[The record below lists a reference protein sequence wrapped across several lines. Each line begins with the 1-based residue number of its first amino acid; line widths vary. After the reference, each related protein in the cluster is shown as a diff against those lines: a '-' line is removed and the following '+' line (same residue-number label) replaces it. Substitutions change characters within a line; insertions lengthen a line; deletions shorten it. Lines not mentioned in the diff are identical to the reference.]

1 MTKKKL
7 GLLFGGK
14 SAEHEISIRSARNIY
29 AAIDTSQYEVSLIG
43 IRTTGKWMHLPDAS
57 ISLENPFDAG
67 GKQLALVPGADHPI
81 IYPTGSETFP
91 QLDVVFPI
99 THGPNGEDGS
109 LQGLL
114 RQLDLPFVGPDVLGS
129 AASMDKDVCKRLL
142 REAGQLIAEYLCFH
156 KYQQDTIDYAAV
168 RNQLG
173 SPLYIKP
180 ANMGSSVGVSRA
192 DTQEEFEA
200 AIYEAFK
207 YDYKIIVEEMI
218 VGRELE
224 CAVMGNAIPEATS
237 VGEVVASDQFYDYEA
252 KYISKT
258 AAQVQ
263 IPAQI
268 EDKIIAK
275 LQYVARQAY
284 QVLGCE
290 GLTRVDMFLTEDN
303 RIYVNELNT
312 LPGFT
317 SISMYPKLWDH
328 AGVGY
333 TDLINRLIDLA
344 LEKAGWMKALKK
356 TRA

>member
-1 MTKKKL
+1 MTKKNL

-29 AAIDTSQYEVSLIG
+29 AAIDTTKYEVSLIG
-43 IRTTGKWMHLPDAS
+43 ISPTGKWMHLPDAS
-57 ISLENPFDAG
+57 ISRENPFEAG
-67 GKQLALVPGADHPI
+67 GKPLALVPGSDHPI
-81 IYPTGSETFP
+81 IYVEDSAQFP

-109 LQGLL
+109 LQGIL
-114 RQLDLPFVGPDVLGS
+114 RQLELPFVGPDVLGS
-129 AASMDKDVCKRLL
+129 AAAMDKDVCKRLL

-156 KYQQDTIDYAAV
+156 KYQQDSIDYTAV
-168 RNQLG
+168 KNQLG

-180 ANMGSSVGVSRA
+180 ANMGSSVGVTRA
-192 DTQEEFEA
+192 DTQAEFEA
-200 AIYEAFK
+200 AIAEAFK
-207 YDYKIIVEEMI
+207 YDYKVIVEETI

-224 CAVMGNAIPEATS
+224 CAVMGNAVPEATS
-237 VGEVVASDQFYDYEA
+237 IGEVVASDQFYDFEA
-252 KYISKT
+252 KYISDT
-258 AAQVQ
+258 AAKVQ
-263 IPAQI
+263 IPA
-268 EDKIIAK
+268 KIDEKTIAK

-284 QVLGCE
+284 QVIGCE

-328 AGVGY
+328 AGLGY
-333 TDLINRLIDLA
+333 TELINRLLDFA

-356 TRA
+356 TRK